1 MSKHVWLASHVSVF
15 LMALGNLEAK
25 KLSNLSL
32 VNWKVRGRN
41 FALLYERFSPHNGF
55 YWLISSDNFHIIP
68 ACGHRI
74 VT

>member
-41 FALLYERFSPHNGF
+41 FALLYERYSPHNGF
-55 YWLISSDNFHIIP
+55 YWLISSDNFHIIA